1 MEQNGRNG
9 LELCEAFWRTY
20 GEPMLREQFPELL
33 GLVCAG
39 LVGAGSEC
47 FGYDDEVSRDHD
59 FEVGFCLFLPD
70 ETIVDRRTEFALERA
85 YSKLPREFE
94 GVCRPPLNPVG
105 GNRHGVMRI
114 SDFLS
119 QKTGTSD
126 GVLSLRD
133 WFFVPEQSLLEAT
146 DGKIFYDGLGQM
158 SEARERLAYFPE
170 DVRRKK
176 LAGSLLLAAQSGQ
189 YNYAR
194 CVRRGES
201 GAAQLALSEFVQSVL
216 HAIFLLNCR
225 YLPYYKWSFRAL
237 RELPILSECEGDL
250 TDLISS
256 GNTADEVALKTNMI
270 EEISKKIADE
280 LRREGLSKREGAEL
294 EGHAYAVNDSI
305 ADEGIRN
312 LHILSA
318 V

>member
-1 MEQNGRNG
+1 MEQNGRKG
-9 LELCEAFWRTY
+9 LELCERFFRAY

-33 GLVCAG
+33 GLVAAG

-59 FEVGFCLFLPD
+59 FELGFCLFLPD
-70 ETIVDRRTEFALERA
+70 ETLVDRKTEFALERA
-85 YSKLPREFE
+85 YAKLPSEFE
-94 GVCRPPLNPVG
+94 GVKRPPLNPVG
-105 GNRHGVMRI
+105 GNRHGVIRF
-114 SDFLS
+114 SEFLK
-119 QKTGTSD
+119 QKTGSSD
-126 GVLSLRD
+126 GAISLRD
-133 WFFVPEQSLLEAT
+133 WFFIPEQSLLEAT
-146 DGKIFYDGLGQM
+146 DGKIFYDGLGAV

-170 DVRRKK
+170 EVRRKK

-194 CVRRGES
+194 CVRRGEN

-216 HAIFLLNCR
+216 HVIFLLNRR

-237 RELPILSECEGDL
+237 RELPLLSECEGDL
-250 TDLISS
+250 TYLISS
-256 GNTADEVALKTNMI
+256 GNSEGEVEKKVEMI
-270 EEISKKIADE
+270 EKMAKMLSDE
-280 LRREGLSKREGAEL
+280 LRFQGLSSREGAEL
-294 EGHAYAVNDSI
+294 EAHAYAVNDRIS
-305 ADEGIRN
+305 DESVRN